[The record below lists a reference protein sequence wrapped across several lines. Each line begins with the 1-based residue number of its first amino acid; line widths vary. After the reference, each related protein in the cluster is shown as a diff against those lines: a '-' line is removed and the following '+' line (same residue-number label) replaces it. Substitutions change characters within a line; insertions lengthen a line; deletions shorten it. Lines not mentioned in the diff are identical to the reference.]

1 MSSLGKILAFVNV
14 ILAGLFLGW
23 AVRAL
28 NENSDWKVK
37 HDSVKTQ
44 LEGERDGLKKDLA
57 ASNAQKAQLE
67 TEKNTLRT
75 EKEGLDAELR
85 RTKDELTEKSQNLAK
100 WSADLNQLS
109 ATHNAVVADKEKLQ
123 AEKDK
128 AVTAKNEAEAAK
140 MAAEAKQ
147 MDAEKRLGDAQT
159 DISQKEAMI
168 ADLEKG
174 MTGLG
179 KEKKKVETDLAAL
192 QAYTGATLEQVMSLP
207 KIDGKVLA
215 VSMDV
220 KPGLISINKGKADDV
235 KRGFTFQLY
244 EGNKFKGTARVEFVH
259 DTMCSA
265 ILLNVVEGAVIRQG
279 DNASTQL

>member
-1 MSSLGKILAFVNV
+1 MRSRGTFLACVNLV
-14 ILAGLFLGW
+14 LVGRFLGW

-37 HDSVKTQ
+37 HDGVKTQ
-44 LEGERDGLKKDLA
+44 LEGERDGLKKELTTA
-57 ASNAQKAQLE
+57 NAQKGQLE
-67 TEKNTLRT
+67 TEKNALRT

-85 RTKDELTEKSQNLAK
+85 RTKDELKEKNDNLAK
-100 WSADLNQLS
+100 WSSDFNKLS
-109 ATHNAVVADKEKLQ
+109 ATHQSVVDANGKLQ
-123 AEKDK
+123 SDKDK
-128 AVTAKNEAEAAK
+128 AVQAKNEAEQAK

-147 MDAEKRLGDAQT
+147 MDAEKKLGDAQT
-159 DISQKEAMI
+159 DISKKEAMI

-174 MTGLG
+174 MTTLG
-179 KEKKKVETDLAAL
+179 KDKKKVETDLASL

-220 KPGLISINKGKADDV
+220 KPGLISINKGNDAQV
-235 KRGFTFQLY
+235 KRGFTFQIF

-279 DNASTQL
+279 DSASTQL